1 MMRLNKFL
9 STCGVSSR
17 RNAEELIT
25 SGKVTINGSVVTN
38 LATTVD
44 ENNDTV
50 FVNGKHVEYTD
61 KHVYLM
67 LYKPKGCITSVSDE
81 KGRKTVMDF
90 IPEKYRKLVKPVGR
104 LDYDSEGLLLFTND
118 GDFANKITSPKN
130 KIQKHYI
137 VKIEGE
143 ITSKEIVILCK
154 GVKLDDSTITAP
166 ASIKPLEVSNGITKL
181 EVIISEGKNREI
193 RRMFEYIGKNVVF
206 LKRTQIGMLRLGGLA
221 RGTTKTFDPKYALLG
236 NGTIKLEKSKK

>member
-1 MMRLNKFL
+1 MRINKFL
-9 STCGVSSR
+9 AECGVASR
-17 RNAEELIT
+17 RACDKLIED
-25 SGKVTINGSVVTN
+25 GKVKVNGRVAS
-38 LATTVD
+38 LGQEID
-44 ENNDTV
+44 ENNDSV
-50 FVNGKHVEYTD
+50 ICEGKKVARAKKFEYY
-61 KHVYLM
+61 VM
-67 LYKPKGCITSVSDE
+67 NKPKGCVCTVKDD

-143 ITSKEIVILCK
+143 ITNKEIVILCK
-154 GVKLDDSTITAP
+154 GVKLDDGTITAP
-166 ASIKPLEVSNGITKL
+166 ASIKPIEVSNGLTKL

-193 RRMFEYIGKNVVF
+193 RRMFESIGKNVVF